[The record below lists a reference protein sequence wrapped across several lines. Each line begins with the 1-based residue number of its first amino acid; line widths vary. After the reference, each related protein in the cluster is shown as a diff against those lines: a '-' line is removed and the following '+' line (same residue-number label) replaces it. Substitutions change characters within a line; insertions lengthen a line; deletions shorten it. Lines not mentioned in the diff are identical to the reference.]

1 MLVCSALISNSR
13 ALTKAATSSSP
24 FLFRALSELW
34 ARIERA
40 DEVKDEEERG
50 EGLARLAGKGG
61 PVP

>member
-1 MLVCSALISNSR
+1 MLVSNALISNSR

-40 DEVKDEEERG
+40 DEVKDEEEV
-50 EGLARLAGKGG
+50 EGLARLVGGG